1 LKNNILGL
9 ILVQLIGLYFS
20 IKFNLILLFI
30 IPLAFFFLI
39 ILLIRPHITLLL
51 ISFIT
56 LIKGYLIEQFS
67 FFENLDLTVLL
78 ILILW
83 ASFILFFFQGKLSIP
98 KWSIKILFTFFIFVI
113 FLFFSGF
120 YSPSPEYGWMKIFRY
135 ITFTSSIFIAPII
148 LFKDKNDSILML
160 NYFKIISLVV
170 LVGMLGNL
178 FYLFVK
184 GELVT
189 YLVRATILGANP
201 IAVSRT
207 LAIIAAMVTIIGIRQ
222 NGMKQFFFIVLLIP
236 ILIAIVSTGSRGPL
250 VSFFLGMIVFTFL
263 FESNSYK
270 NKLLSSGLI
279 SLIIAS
285 ILIFILPE
293 SLTSRFLQLTQGD
306 QILTSTGVEQIS
318 TINTRFN
325 FWILSIDNWL
335 RDFKTF
341 FIGIG
346 SGGFSSFFIWR
357 DFRWYPH
364 NFFLEIL
371 VEQGIIGIS
380 LIFCLI
386 YFSLKQFLNFK
397 KLRDLSE
404 HSAIWISGTLV
415 LFFSA
420 QFSGD
425 LNDNRIL
432 FMFLAISLSSIN
444 LDKNAKVKTI
454 A

>member
-1 LKNNILGL
+1 
-9 ILVQLIGLYFS
+9 
-20 IKFNLILLFI
+20 
-30 IPLAFFFLI
+30 
-39 ILLIRPHITLLL
+39 
-51 ISFIT
+51 
-56 LIKGYLIEQFS
+56 
-67 FFENLDLTVLL
+67 
-78 ILILW
+78 
-83 ASFILFFFQGKLSIP
+83 
-98 KWSIKILFTFFIFVI
+98 
-113 FLFFSGF
+113 
-120 YSPSPEYGWMKIFRY
+120 MKIFRY
-135 ITFTSSIFIAPII
+135 IIFTSSIFIAPII

-160 NYFKIISLVV
+160 NYFKIISFVV

-178 FYLFVK
+178 FYLFIK

-222 NGMKQFFFIVLLIP
+222 DGMKQFFFIILLIP
-236 ILIAIVSTGSRGPL
+236 ILLAIVSTGSRGPL
-250 VSFFLGMIVFTFL
+250 ASFFLGMIVFTFL
-263 FESNSYK
+263 FESKSYK
-270 NKLLSSGLI
+270 NKLFLSGLI

-293 SLTSRFLQLTQGD
+293 SLTSRFLQLAQGD
-306 QILTSTGVEQIS
+306 QILTSTGVEEIS

-325 FWILSIDNWL
+325 FWILSINNWL
-335 RDFKTF
+335 QDFKTF

-364 NFFLEIL
+364 NLFLEIL
-371 VEQGIIGIS
+371 VEQGLIGII

-386 YFSLKQFLNFK
+386 YFSLKEFLNSK
-397 KLRDLSE
+397 KFRDLSE
-404 HSAIWISGTLV
+404 HSAVWISATLV

-444 LDKNAKVKTI
+444 LDKNSKVKTI
-454 A
+454 V